1 MAPWTPPLIL
11 QDLLPWLLVGATPGP
26 AWLEDPSA
34 LLSALR
40 RHCLTPWLYRELMAR
55 GLKDGV
61 APSLLQKLQH
71 DYALSLRQAH
81 RQEGEA
87 AQVLKAL
94 AAAGVALIL
103 LKGADLRRRLYGDA
117 AARPMVDLDLLVAPP
132 QVRTAQEVLGSRG
145 YTLQPHCLEPRPGFR
160 RLFRNE
166 LHYNP
171 PPGSTLMVDLH
182 WELRGGRH
190 FYRLPYAT
198 LAARALSWDYQGLPL
213 RVLAPEHLVLHLSLH
228 TLSEFKEGLQVLD
241 LALALTR
248 LPLDWRQLLQDAIRS
263 GCQYPLRVIL
273 TGLAGLLPQAVPPG
287 VLAEL
292 ARHRPGGLERLALSG
307 RGDPLAALLIT
318 AYRHPHP
325 REWLQFLAAVLLPRR
340 AYLRAVHHHP
350 SRLAYLRRL
359 LTAPGP

>member
-11 QDLLPWLLVGATPGP
+11 QDLLPWLLAGAPPGP
-26 AWLEDPSA
+26 AWLEDPPA
-34 LLSALR
+34 LLPALR

-55 GLKDGV
+55 GRKDAV
-61 APSLLQKLQH
+61 APSLLKELKH

-87 AQVLKAL
+87 SQVLKAL
-94 AAAGVALIL
+94 AAASLDPIL

-117 AARPMVDLDLLVAPP
+117 AARPMVDLDLLLALG
-132 QVRTAQEVLGSRG
+132 QVGTGQEVLHGLG
-145 YTLQPHCLEPRPGFR
+145 FTLQPHCLEPRPGFR

-166 LHYNP
+166 LHFDP

-190 FYRLPYAT
+190 FYRLSYAA
-198 LAARALSWDYQGLPL
+198 LAARALPRDYEGLAL

-248 LPLDWRQLLQDAIRS
+248 LPLDWRQLLQDAARF

-273 TGLAGLLPQAVPPG
+273 AGLAGLLPQAVPPE
-287 VLAEL
+287 VLAAL
-292 ARHRPGGLERLALSG
+292 AGHRPGWLERLALSP
-307 RGDPLAALLIT
+307 RGGALAALLIT
-318 AYRHPHP
+318 GYQHPHP
-325 REWLQFLAAVLLPRR
+325 RQWLQFLAAVLLPRR
-340 AYLRAVHHHP
+340 AYLRAVHHNP
-350 SRLAYLRRL
+350 SRLAYLRQL
-359 LTAPGP
+359 FTPGP